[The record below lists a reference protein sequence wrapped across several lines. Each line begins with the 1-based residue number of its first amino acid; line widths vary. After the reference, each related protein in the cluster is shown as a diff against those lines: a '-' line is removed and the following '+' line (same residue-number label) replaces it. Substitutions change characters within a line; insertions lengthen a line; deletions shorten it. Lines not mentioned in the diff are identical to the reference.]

1 MVFGGKSLLRKCRI
15 SKGYVSL
22 ATGVCLVENG
32 NEILCADFAKE
43 KVVRF
48 QSGLLRNG
56 ITKQEGSYD

>member
-1 MVFGGKSLLRKCRI
+1 MRKCRI